1 MVYKNFIKKNVT
13 KKFQGYERKK
23 IERHIFYKNQLIIA
37 NFICLFK
44 EELIRATEESAKEEK
59 ERQKKR

>member
-1 MVYKNFIKKNVT
+1 MSQKSFQDRKNKI
-13 KKFQGYERKK
+13 YRKT
-23 IERHIFYKNQLIIA
+23 HSFLYKNQLIIA
-37 NFICLFK
+37 KLVCLFK